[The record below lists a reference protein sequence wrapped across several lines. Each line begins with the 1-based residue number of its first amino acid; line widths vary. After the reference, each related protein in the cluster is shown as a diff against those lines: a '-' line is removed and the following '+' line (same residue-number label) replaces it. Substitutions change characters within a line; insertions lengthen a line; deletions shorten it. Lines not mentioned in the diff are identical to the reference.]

1 MTSAEKYAGDPTMAD
16 VDETAFGGVLYKK
29 AGAICTI
36 TLNRP
41 ERLNAIDHGPGS
53 LHRDMTDAVSRANA
67 DDDVRCII
75 ITGAGRAFS
84 AGGYIRGALPESP
97 MDWYEFMRVQDED
110 NERLREMP
118 KPVIG
123 AINGLCY
130 GAALIMVCNFD
141 FLIAVDSA
149 ELGFIEMRYGDPA
162 AEALAYLVGPQWA
175 KFLAISGELLTAQK
189 AKEIGLV
196 LEVFPQETFMAK
208 VYDLG
213 RRIAAIP
220 PTAVAMQRRLVNCAM
235 ENMGW
240 RNQKNVANALNALL
254 ATHGKEHRTADG
266 RRFADLRSESWPAF
280 KEARDAPFRPPWL
293 DRS

>member
-1 MTSAEKYAGDPTMAD
+1 M
-16 VDETAFGGVLYKK
+16 GGVLYKK
-29 AGAICTI
+29 ADGVCTI

-41 ERLNAIDHGPGS
+41 DRLNALDHGPGS
-53 LHRDMTDAVSRANA
+53 LHRDMTDAVARANA
-67 DDDVRCII
+67 DDEVRCII

-84 AGGYIRGALPESP
+84 AGGYIRGAMPEGS
-97 MDWYEFMRVQDED
+97 MEWYEFMLVQDED

-130 GAALIMVCNFD
+130 GAALILACNFD

-149 ELGFIEMRYGDPA
+149 EFGFIEMRFGDPA
-162 AEALAYLVGPQWA
+162 AEAMAYLVGPQWA
-175 KFLAISGELLTAQK
+175 KFLAITGELITAKK

-196 LEVFPQETFMAK
+196 LEVFPQETFLSK
-208 VYDLG
+208 VHDLG

-220 PTAVAMQRRLVNCAM
+220 PPAVAMQRRLVNCAM

-240 RNQKNVANALNALL
+240 RNQKNAANALNALL
-254 ATHGKEHRTADG
+254 AANRTEHRALDG
-266 RRFADLRSESWPAF
+266 RRFVDIGSESWAAF

-293 DRS
+293 DRSG